1 MRFQCILK
9 SILHEKTTNE
19 LLVSVYTLL
28 RACTVRDHAAL
39 PRMSA
44 NADFSTLLKC
54 LVSGKKSIEQLRPSE
69 PHTSE
74 QCGKK
79 FFVSYVRTYVLVLVL
94 ITPKSLPAL
103 ILRVLASFVNS
114 KTVHKLT
121 VAACLYIIARPDSQF
136 LCTHVYF
143 FL

>member
-1 MRFQCILK
+1 M
-9 SILHEKTTNE
+9 S
-19 LLVSVYTLL
+19 SV
-28 RACTVRDHAAL
+28 
-39 PRMSA
+39 
-44 NADFSTLLKC
+44 
-54 LVSGKKSIEQLRPSE
+54 E
-69 PHTSE
+69 
-74 QCGKK
+74 KK